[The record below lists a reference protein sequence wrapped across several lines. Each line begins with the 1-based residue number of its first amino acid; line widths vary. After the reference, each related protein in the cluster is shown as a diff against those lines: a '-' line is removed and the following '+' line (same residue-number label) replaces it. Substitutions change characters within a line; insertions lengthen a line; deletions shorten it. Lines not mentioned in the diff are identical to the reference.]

1 MLSIPQKQ
9 VFGADAKLHRITG
22 MPIEQGSGALDPDE
36 QAIGHLSQMEYEF
49 CALTHKRA
57 ELAQN
62 LENAIA
68 ERSGMAIAGQMR
80 APAGT
85 RQLSGYELA
94 TQDTKVRNLQSQVSA
109 AATEHEALA
118 VKIAEVK
125 AILTEEGI
133 VDRFGW
139 RAASRWRGEI
149 L

>member
-1 MLSIPQKQ
+1 
-9 VFGADAKLHRITG
+9 
-22 MPIEQGSGALDPDE
+22 
-36 QAIGHLSQMEYEF
+36 MEYEL
-49 CALTHKRA
+49 CVLTHKRA

-80 APAGT
+80 TPAGT
-85 RQLSGYELA
+85 RQLSVYELA
-94 TQDTKVRNLQSQVSA
+94 AQDTKIRNLQGQVSA

-125 AILTEEGI
+125 AMLTEEGI
-133 VDRFGW
+133 VARYGW

-149 L
+149 QSRGWSIPA